1 MTFRG
6 RVKNGVVVIDGGS
19 PLAEGTVVDVSP
31 RQDESQPKRGSAAAI
46 MRHAGTWA
54 GTAEEMQRLLEEL
67 RESKWA
73 EVRERQRRGDDEIS
87 F

>member
-6 RVKNGVVVIDGGS
+6 RVKNGVVVFDGTA
-19 PLAEGTVVDVSP
+19 PLAEGTVVDVQP
-31 RQDESQPKRGSAAAI
+31 RRDPSEPERGSAAAI

-54 GTAEEMQRLLEEL
+54 GTAEEMDRLLEEL
-67 RESKWA
+67 REMKWA
-73 EVRERQRRGDDEIS
+73 EVKERQQRGDDDVS